1 MRGRHI
7 HSVQK
12 AYPTTGKKEST
23 TFFSSSV
30 LATLLPDSPVSLISE
45 SKALASSAVAHHCEQ
60 NPSQW
65 PWVGFTLVSIQL
77 FTIPETTLGDRQTDV
92 D

>member
-12 AYPTTGKKEST
+12 AYPTIGKKEAT
-23 TFFSSSV
+23 TFSSSV

-45 SKALASSAVAHHCEQ
+45 SKALPSSAVAHHNEQ
-60 NPSQW
+60 GPSQW
-65 PWVGFTLVSIQL
+65 PWVEFTLVSIQL
-77 FTIPETTLGDRQTDV
+77 FTIPETTLEDRQTDV